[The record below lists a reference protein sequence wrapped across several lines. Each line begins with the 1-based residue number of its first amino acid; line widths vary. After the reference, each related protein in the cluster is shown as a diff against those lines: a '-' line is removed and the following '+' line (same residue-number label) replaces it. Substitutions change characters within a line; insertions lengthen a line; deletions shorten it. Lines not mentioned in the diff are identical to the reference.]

1 MRHTGESES
10 VYDRT
15 AAANE
20 GDMSFQVKTIFRA
33 GQVCVILV
41 LLTLAGQ

>member
-20 GDMSFQVKTIFRA
+20 GDMRFQVKIAFRL

-41 LLTLAGQ
+41 LLTLVGQ